1 MAKKPSELRAS
12 REFIRE
18 AFHTSVEWCEVNMTS
33 KIAPLV
39 KLYDKVNIIQI
50 ACKFGFMITSK
61 ANLGCLFKKN
71 LLHTCYVDA
80 SHKLKPLCSKNVPP

>member
-1 MAKKPSELRAS
+1 
-12 REFIRE
+12 
-18 AFHTSVEWCEVNMTS
+18 MTS

-61 ANLGCLFKKN
+61 ANLVCLLKK
-71 LLHTCYVDA
+71 LYY
-80 SHKLKPLCSKNVPP
+80 

>member
-1 MAKKPSELRAS
+1 
-12 REFIRE
+12 
-18 AFHTSVEWCEVNMTS
+18 MTS

-61 ANLGCLFKKN
+61 ANLGCLLKK
-71 LLHTCYVDA
+71 LYY
-80 SHKLKPLCSKNVPP
+80 